1 MVRGSAK
8 GFPSPLGR
16 DTMGRCK
23 WIDATAWTPTGSTDW
38 STVCVGLRDDNKTML
53 LEDWKNELAKHFER
67 YAFGCEVA
75 PQTQRKHYQFRGVLK
90 TDLSNDTTLVLAELG
105 LRDITATHV
114 RDFEYVYKDHDF
126 YCSWDVWR
134 PEYDKVRN
142 SPRTWQTQLES
153 MQRDDR
159 TIEII
164 VDEKG
169 NAGKTAWA
177 MYQDYCH
184 RAVYIPPLKRGLD
197 LTACVL
203 GKRVSDW
210 YILDMPR
217 AFEFTD
223 DWACSI
229 EQLKNGYVYDTRYTF
244 RDKYLPLRPRVTI
257 LCNDLPDYEK
267 YFSRDRVTPLRIT
280 AEGYLWSV
288 I

>member
-1 MVRGSAK
+1 MS
-8 GFPSPLGR
+8 
-16 DTMGRCK
+16 RCK
-23 WIDATAWTPTGSTDW
+23 WIDATAWAPITATDW
-38 STVCVGLRDDNKTML
+38 STVCTGLRDGVATMP
-53 LEDWKNELAKHFER
+53 LEDWKNAIAGLFER
-67 YAFGCEVA
+67 FAFGCEIA
-75 PQTQRKHYQFRGVLK
+75 PQTKRKHYQFRGVLK
-90 TDLSNDTTLVLAELG
+90 TDLSNDTLVSLSQLG
-105 LRDITATHV
+105 LRDVTPTHV

-126 YCSWDVWR
+126 FCSWDVWR

-142 SPRTWQTQLES
+142 SPRTWQIQLEA
-153 MQRDDR
+153 MPRDDR

-184 RAVYIPPLKRGLD
+184 RALYIPPLKRGLD

-203 GKRVSDW
+203 GKRTSDW
-210 YILDMPR
+210 YILDTPR

-229 EQLKNGYVYDTRYTF
+229 EQLKNGYVFDTRYTF
-244 RDKYLPLRPRVTI
+244 RDKVLPVRPRVTI

-267 YFSRDRVTPLRIT
+267 YFSTDRVSPMRIT
-280 AEGYLWSV
+280 PEGYLWSV
-288 I
+288 

>member
-1 MVRGSAK
+1 
-8 GFPSPLGR
+8 
-16 DTMGRCK
+16 MGRCK
-23 WIDATAWTPTGSTDW
+23 WIDATAWAPVDAVDW
-38 STVCVGLRDDNKTML
+38 TTVCVGLRDDAKTMP
-53 LEDWKNELAKHFER
+53 LEDWKNELVGYFER

-75 PQTQRKHYQFRGVLK
+75 PETGRRHYQFRGVLK
-90 TDLSNDTTLVLAELG
+90 TDLSNDIAISLSALG
-105 LRDITATHV
+105 LRNITPTHV

-134 PEYDKVRN
+134 PEYDLVRN
-142 SPRTWQTQLES
+142 SPRQWQIQLENVP
-153 MQRDDR
+153 RDDR

-197 LTACVL
+197 LVACVL

-210 YILDMPR
+210 YIIDTPR

-229 EQLKNGYVYDTRYTF
+229 EQLKNGYVFDTRYSF
-244 RDKYLPLRPRVTI
+244 RDRYLPCRPRVTI
-257 LCNDLPDYEK
+257 LCNDLPDYQRF
-267 YFSRDRVTPLRIT
+267 FSSDRVTALRIT
-280 AEGYLWSV
+280 SNGGYLWSV
-288 I
+288 D